1 MPLENNERPKR
12 SRRKRNAAASFDTRA
27 EAVGRAGQRAAIK
40 QALAHEGRLP
50 AQAPAGAGVGL
61 PGGLWIASAVL
72 AGALLALL
80 ATLLASAW
88 PLLKLSRARPA
99 HLLRTFSHED

>member
-1 MPLENNERPKR
+1 MPLKISERARR

-27 EAVGRAGQRAAIK
+27 EAVGRSAQRAAIK

-50 AQAPAGAGVGL
+50 PQAPGAAAGVGL

-72 AGALLALL
+72 AAAVLALL
-80 ATLLASAW
+80 AVS
-88 PLLKLSRARPA
+88 
-99 HLLRTFSHED
+99 